1 MKNNIGIES
10 IVLVLD
16 ANNALLAHFGC
27 SAGAGVWF
35 VTVSVVAA
43 IIFFWLGQIIPQTF
57 RNIMVPSTPPIKI
70 DLPAGDAR

>member
-1 MKNNIGIES
+1 MRPYLVKAQPDQPIEVYPQRLPICAEAIMKNNIGIES

-16 ANNALLAHFGC
+16 ASNALLAHFGC

-43 IIFFWLGQIIPQTF
+43 IILF
-57 RNIMVPSTPPIKI
+57 
-70 DLPAGDAR
+70 